1 MLRLMSVELLKI
13 RRSLSLLMMFAVP
26 MMVLALNLLM
36 LLKQHQLDK
45 IGASQ
50 WLQFWM
56 GTTGSWC
63 YFMLPLYT
71 ALVAALLNGH
81 EHKNQTWRLMLTLPV
96 SMRQLYVVKF
106 ALAWLF
112 VMGATLVLIA
122 ATALTVGAL
131 GIAGA
136 NMAHAYS
143 MPLAPLLLKL
153 ALCCVP
159 VVVIQHALSWRF
171 QNLVL
176 PLAVGVIATMGI
188 IQIGSSAHWVWY
200 PWTYPLMGMAG
211 GDIGKQD
218 QALLLSAAV
227 GAALFAASAWL
238 LGRREV
244 QS

>member
-26 MMVLALNLLM
+26 MVVLALNLLM
-36 LLKQHQLDK
+36 LIKQHELDK
-45 IGASQ
+45 IGARQ
-50 WLQFWM
+50 WFQFWM

-96 SMRQLYVVKF
+96 SLRQLFVVKF

-112 VMGATLVLIA
+112 VMGATLVLVA
-122 ATALTVGAL
+122 ATALTVVVLGLLGA
-131 GIAGA
+131 
-136 NMAHAYS
+136 S
-143 MPLAPLLLKL
+143 MNDAFSVPLAPILLKVGL
-153 ALCCVP
+153 TCVP

-188 IQIGSSAHWVWY
+188 IQIGSSAHWVWH

-227 GAALFAASAWL
+227 GAVLFAASAWH

-244 QS
+244 DA